1 MDDLTVRDL
10 SSIIIDDY
18 CGLSYLHQK
27 LIVEILAPDLTVLVA
42 ILLKQGIIM
51 VWTVILGF

>member
-51 VWTVILGF
+51 VWTVI